1 MTDIKSK
8 SHLDALKSARMFIAF
23 IGAIIFM
30 IFTYYEIPV
39 NISLLFLI
47 IFLLSYFMYFGVPLS
62 EDVIETLRSIE
73 KNTRREVS
81 NKDPTTMNNPVEEEA
96 IRTTGGG
103 AFAGMV
109 TGCLL
114 GLTFGPVGVGGILGA
129 LAGNQIEYESKRME
143 RERRRRKLRM

>member
-1 MTDIKSK
+1 M
-8 SHLDALKSARMFIAF
+8 
-23 IGAIIFM
+23 
-30 IFTYYEIPV
+30 
-39 NISLLFLI
+39 
-47 IFLLSYFMYFGVPLS
+47 S
-62 EDVIETLRSIE
+62 EDVIETFRSIE

-81 NKDPTTMNNPVEEEA
+81 NKNPTTINNPGEKEV

-114 GLTFGPVGVGGILGA
+114 GLTFGPVGVLVGGILGA

-143 RERRRRKLRM
+143 RERRRKRMGNLK